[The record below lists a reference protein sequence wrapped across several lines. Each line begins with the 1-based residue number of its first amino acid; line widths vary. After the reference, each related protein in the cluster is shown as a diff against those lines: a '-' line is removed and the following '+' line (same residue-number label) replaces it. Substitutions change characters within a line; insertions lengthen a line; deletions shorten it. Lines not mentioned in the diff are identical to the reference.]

1 MSGGVLR
8 AGGSPAGCLQRCR
21 VVLSA
26 AAVDAGLAGVLG
38 HLIQGG
44 APASVLSLL
53 VGEQV
58 GEQQPAVPSWLVV
71 RDLAVFQELD
81 QGRGGEA
88 GEVRGPLGGAAPG
101 RGGRG

>member
-81 QGRGGEA
+81 QGR
-88 GEVRGPLGGAAPG
+88 AA
-101 RGGRG
+101 RSEEHTSELQSLRHLVCRL